1 METAFRAV
9 LAGDGPGYHQALET
23 LHPGSGPMAKR
34 QSTIFLSKS
43 ARDIRNLKRPDFE
56 SLPEAERKFAT
67 MIHPMTLQWG
77 RRLGDRFSEDEAK
90 ALWARFEP
98 VDRSMQGEQE
108 RIAPGFQGQATR
120 YFFDEVPES
129 LTVDG
134 FIAGW
139 A

>member
-1 METAFRAV
+1 
-9 LAGDGPGYHQALET
+9 
-23 LHPGSGPMAKR
+23 
-34 QSTIFLSKS
+34 
-43 ARDIRNLKRPDFE
+43 
-56 SLPEAERKFAT
+56 

-77 RRLGDRFSEDEAK
+77 RRLGDRFSEAEAE

-108 RIAPGFQGQATR
+108 RIASPASRGRSTR
-120 YFFDEVPES
+120 YFFDEVPGS